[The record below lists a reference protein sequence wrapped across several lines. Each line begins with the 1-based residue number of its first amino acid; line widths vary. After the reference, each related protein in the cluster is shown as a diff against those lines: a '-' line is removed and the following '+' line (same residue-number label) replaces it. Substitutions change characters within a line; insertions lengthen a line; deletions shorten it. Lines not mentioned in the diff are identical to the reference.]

1 METACIA
8 LFLWRL
14 LVTIGGRSPI
24 TYFCK
29 LFLHA
34 NFYCQH
40 PNLTVMYDKHKDKYF
55 NSLKNL
61 LCVSVT

>member
-1 METACIA
+1 MED
-8 LFLWRL
+8 LRL
-14 LVTIGGRSPI
+14 LTSVE
-24 TYFCK
+24 

-55 NSLKNL
+55 NSFKNL
-61 LCVSVT
+61 LCVSVSHSSVHTDMRLKI